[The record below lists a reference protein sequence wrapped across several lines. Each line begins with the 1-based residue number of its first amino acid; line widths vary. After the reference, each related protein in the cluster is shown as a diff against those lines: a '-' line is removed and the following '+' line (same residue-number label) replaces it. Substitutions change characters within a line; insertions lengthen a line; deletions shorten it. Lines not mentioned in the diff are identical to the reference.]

1 MALRVNTNITSQSA
15 LVNLNRTNRSLSNTF
30 ERISSGLRINRA
42 ADDAAGL
49 AVAENMDAEAR
60 SGMQAMRNTND
71 GISAIQIAEGST
83 NEIGEI
89 LKRMRELAVQGSSE
103 LLVSPERDY
112 LSDEY
117 NELSA
122 EVDRI
127 VNVTEFNGVA
137 LIDGSDTSIDVQVGV
152 GSTAN
157 DVITVNTED
166 MDAAALGVDALD
178 YSTSGNSR
186 TAIGTIDT
194 ALGTVNTVRAGF
206 GAVQNRMDSALQT
219 METYTTNL
227 QAAESRIRDADFAHE
242 TAQMTKLN
250 IMQQAGTAVLGQA
263 NNINQGVVRLIG

>member
-15 LVNLNRTNRSLSNTF
+15 LVNLNRTQRSLTQTF
-30 ERISSGLRINRA
+30 ERISSGLRINSA

-49 AVAENMDAEAR
+49 AVAETFDSEAR

-71 GISAIQIAEGST
+71 GISAIQIAEGAA

-103 LLVSPERDY
+103 LLVAPERNF

-117 NELSA
+117 NELDA
-122 EVDRI
+122 EIDRI
-127 VNVTEFNGVA
+127 VAVTEFNGVG
-137 LIDGSDTSIDVQVGV
+137 LIDGSDTAIDVQVGV

-157 DVITVNTED
+157 DVISINTED
-166 MDAAALGVDALD
+166 LDSAALGVGGLD
-178 YSTSGNSR
+178 YSSAANSR
-186 TAIGTIDT
+186 AAIATIDT

-206 GAVQNRMDSALQT
+206 GAVQNRFESALRS

-227 QAAESRIRDADFAHE
+227 QAAESRIRDADFAYE
-242 TAQMTKLN
+242 TAELNKLN
-250 IMQQAGTAVLGQA
+250 IMQQAGTAILGQA
-263 NNINQGVVRLIG
+263 NTINQGAIRLIG